1 MAIISINDE
10 SIAQAAAVIARG
22 GLVAFPTETVYGLGG
37 DAFNPLSLAKIFE
50 VKGRPRFDPLIVHIA
65 AFETLEN
72 IADLSLLDAGA
83 KKNLAVL
90 TQRFWPGPLT
100 LILPKQK
107 TIPDLATSG
116 LPTVAVRL
124 PDHDAARRLIALST
138 GAVAAP
144 SANPFGYLSPTRAE
158 HVAAMLGEKIEII
171 LDGGAARFGLEST
184 VLDMSDGQPR
194 ILRPGAAPKEAIEAL
209 VGEVAV
215 GSAVANNSPVSPG
228 MLKSHYAPRVPLMTH
243 NGELPHG
250 LEVDGAACRNAAL
263 LFFDGASRDR
273 WLSAQHHKL
282 KKFYHGGH
290 GVSRRKIRNSY
301 QKLRIP
307 PCTPWF
313 PFSISKQTPVIVA
326 VLSETGDLTEAA
338 ARLFETL
345 HELDRPGIKR
355 IYAQLVPEE
364 NLGVAINDRL
374 RRAENTHGKE

>member
-1 MAIISINDE
+1 MPIIPINDE
-10 SIAQAAAVIARG
+10 SIARAAAVIAGG
-22 GLVAFPTETVYGLGG
+22 GLAAFPTETVYGLGG
-37 DAFNPLSLAKIFE
+37 DVFNPLSLAKIFE

-65 AFETLEN
+65 VFETLETV
-72 IADLSLLDAGA
+72 ADLSLLGVQAR
-83 KKNLAVL
+83 KNVAAL

-116 LPTVAVRL
+116 LSTVAVRL

-184 VLDMSDGQPR
+184 VLDMSGEKPR
-194 ILRPGAAPKEAIEAL
+194 VLRPGAVPKEAIEAFVGFADL
-209 VGEVAV
+209 GEVAV
-215 GSAVANNSPVSPG
+215 GSEIANNSPASPG
-228 MLKSHYAPRVPLMTH
+228 MLKSHYAPRVPLVTH
-243 NGELPHG
+243 NGELLP
-250 LEVDGAACRNAAL
+250 EVDGSACHGVACRNAAM
-263 LFFDGASRDR
+263 LFFDGASRDK
-273 WLSAQHHKL
+273 WLS
-282 KKFYHGGH
+282 
-290 GVSRRKIRNSY
+290 VSLTG
-301 QKLRIP
+301 QKP
-307 PCTPWF
+307 A
-313 PFSISKQTPVIVA
+313 VVA
-326 VLSETGDLTEAA
+326 VLSETGDILEAA

-345 HELDRPGIKR
+345 HELDRPGVRR
-355 IYAQLVPEE
+355 IYAQLAPEE